1 VQLKY
6 ILMLFRNIEF
16 GTETDDKYA
25 YKLHMK
31 YCS

>member
-1 VQLKY
+1 MY
-6 ILMLFRNIEF
+6 T
-16 GTETDDKYA
+16 GYKYA